1 MPEHASSAKR
11 AIERGN
17 KPPESRPAAPALV
30 PSPGL
35 EQAIL
40 DIGQASPAEIL
51 QLQRLAGNR
60 AVTGLITPARIPGV
74 QPRLMVG
81 PADDHYEREAERVA
95 EQVLHAPEPGPPQ
108 AAAVQRQEEE
118 EIQTRPLAASITPF
132 VQRQE
137 DEEEIQTRPLVQC
150 QLDEEEIQTRP
161 LVQRQEDEE
170 EIQTRRQLQRQE
182 EEEIQTRAP
191 GRPGWDDSFEAG
203 PEIERRLAA
212 GKGGAAGL
220 PGAVR
225 AFMEPRFGA
234 DFGNVRV
241 HTGSDAV
248 QMNRDLRAQAF
259 THGQDIYFGAG
270 QYDPGSDAGKRL
282 LAHEL
287 AHVVQQVPGE
297 VRPRAGAGSA
307 PGVQRKGP
315 TWAGFK
321 SHLPTWSGFKSHL
334 PSTAALKK
342 GATRAGRVGLAVVAP
357 TSALQDFSMATPSTG
372 KKVGLG
378 VGKAGLGVLEGIAKL
393 LLGPLTYLRFFHA
406 KQRQGLADDTV
417 KADYGGGPVAIAAKT
432 LATITKAIEE
442 VGMVAAWIGL
452 IAGIVGAAIGAA
464 TMGAGGA
471 AGAVVASICGIIAL
485 SCAAWSFIARTILM
499 IGNIVRLGKYHGWS
513 GKEIKVQI
521 FKDGMGIFSSI
532 IGIVTGGLG
541 AGNVSIAGMA
551 DASYGPSVGK
561 VLAEAGVGQ
570 ASAAPADALVE
581 GLQTRRIQRQAGLP
595 DDSPL
600 ASPQGQDGGPSPE
613 DLQAVAEAGDLAR
626 EIGVLG
632 RGEQQLTNKEK
643 ANVNE
648 VSAAVQETLPQ
659 AQKGLG
665 PILGLG
671 QQVENASQ
679 QANRLDTLT
688 GTVDREENAEPD
700 TVQEVESATARAKQA
715 AARDPKDIK
724 PQEVQQLGKQVRGMS
739 PGQKK
744 SFARRAGGAIKHL
757 FAALFRRLA
766 GAKKVI
772 QSLMARIKNRL
783 VQIVLKATG
792 AEAPAMDFL
801 GGLQEARDGIPRERQ
816 VLDDKEA
823 AAGGMADLADQVA
836 EVTRDWNG

>member
-1 MPEHASSAKR
+1 MPEHDTSAKR
-11 AIERGN
+11 TIERGN
-17 KPPESRPAAPALV
+17 KPPESRPAGPELV

-40 DIGQASPAEIL
+40 DIGQASPAEVL

-60 AVTGLITPARIPGV
+60 AVTGLIAPAMIPGV

-108 AAAVQRQEEE
+108 AAPVQRQEEE
-118 EIQTRPLAASITPF
+118 EIQTRPLATSITPL

-137 DEEEIQTRPLVQC
+137 
-150 QLDEEEIQTRP
+150 DEEEIQTRP

-170 EIQTRRQLQRQE
+170 EIQTRPLVQRQEDEEEIQTRSLIQRQE
-182 EEEIQTRAP
+182 EEEIQTRAAC
-191 GRPGWDDSFEAG
+191 RPGWDESFEAG

-212 GKGGAAGL
+212 SKGGAARL
-220 PGAVR
+220 PDSVR

-234 DFGNVRV
+234 DFDNVRV

-259 THGQDIYFGAG
+259 THGQDIYFGAA
-270 QYDPGSDAGKRL
+270 QYDPGSDAGKKL

-297 VRPRAGAGSA
+297 VRPQAGAAGA

-321 SHLPTWSGFKSHL
+321 SHLPRMAT
-334 PSTAALKK
+334 LKK

-378 VGKAGLGVLEGIAKL
+378 IGKAGLGVLEGIAKL

-464 TMGAGGA
+464 TMGASGA
-471 AGAVVASICGIIAL
+471 AGAAVASVCGIIAL

-521 FKDGMGIFSSI
+521 FKDGMGILSSI

-561 VLAEAGVGQ
+561 VLAETGVGQ

-595 DDSPL
+595 DDSAL
-600 ASPQGQDGGPSPE
+600 VAPQGQDAGPSPE

-626 EIGVLG
+626 EIGALG
-632 RGEQQLTNKEK
+632 RGEQQLTKKEK
-643 ANVNE
+643 ANVGE

-671 QQVENASQ
+671 EQVEEASQ
-679 QANRLDTLT
+679 QANQLDTLT
-688 GTVDREENAEPD
+688 GNVDREENAEPD

-772 QSLMARIKNRL
+772 QSLMARIKNKL

-792 AEAPAMDFL
+792 AEAPAMDFM
-801 GGLQEARDGIPRERQ
+801 GGLQEAKDGIPRERQ
-816 VLDDKEA
+816 VLEDKEA

-836 EVTRDWNG
+836 EVTKG